1 MRNFVALFTGAWI
14 EIGSREVRRRVPAV
28 APFTGAWIEIAKA
41 DGAGLQHLVALFAG
55 AWIGNATTYGS
66 LPAVY
71 APRRSLNW
79 KTDHATLNHPDNTV
93 FLREHALKLFFPQN
107 SVKNCIPSKH
117 EYELLLRYS
126 VNLFMPFSCS

>member
-1 MRNFVALFTGAWI
+1 MQVHPVAPFTGAWI
-14 EIGSREVRRRVPAV
+14 EIPTSPPKSPHKHV
-28 APFTGAWIEIAKA
+28 ASFAGAWIEIAKA
-41 DGAGLQHLVALFAG
+41 DGAGLQHLVAPFAA

-93 FLREHALKLFFPQN
+93 F
-107 SVKNCIPSKH
+107 
-117 EYELLLRYS
+117 
-126 VNLFMPFSCS
+126 

>member
-1 MRNFVALFTGAWI
+1 MKYDRHSSQQQQDHVA
-14 EIGSREVRRRVPAV
+14 S
-28 APFTGAWIEIAKA
+28 FTGAWIEIAKA
-41 DGAGLQHLVALFAG
+41 DGAGLQHLVAPFAG

-93 FLREHALKLFFPQN
+93 F
-107 SVKNCIPSKH
+107 
-117 EYELLLRYS
+117 
-126 VNLFMPFSCS
+126 

>member
-1 MRNFVALFTGAWI
+1 MSVGNTL
-14 EIGSREVRRRVPAV
+14 V
-28 APFTGAWIEIAKA
+28 APFTGAWIEITNSPPQSPHKNGPSVTGAWVEIAKA
-41 DGAGLQHLVALFAG
+41 DGAGLQHLVAPFAA

-93 FLREHALKLFFPQN
+93 F
-107 SVKNCIPSKH
+107 
-117 EYELLLRYS
+117 
-126 VNLFMPFSCS
+126 

>member
-1 MRNFVALFTGAWI
+1 MGRRAWHRRGPCVAPFTGAWI
-14 EIGSREVRRRVPAV
+14 EIVAKWVSAWSRHV

-41 DGAGLQHLVALFAG
+41 DGAGLQHLVAPFAG

-93 FLREHALKLFFPQN
+93 F
-107 SVKNCIPSKH
+107 
-117 EYELLLRYS
+117 
-126 VNLFMPFSCS
+126 